1 MQVFSDNFPLR
12 AFIVVPNSV
21 VGLNSVCFLSGKIQL
36 RKEQYKY
43 FGVSLVSRKTYSKN
57 VKPRMKT
64 RLKSSGKFGS
74 AKSND
79 FLPSCM
85 TFEDR
90 RRKYACFAN

>member
-1 MQVFSDNFPLR
+1 MIIFLLR
-12 AFIVVPNSV
+12 AFIDVPNAV

-43 FGVSLVSRKTYSKN
+43 FGVSFVSRKTYRKN

-74 AKSND
+74 PKSND
-79 FLPSCM
+79 FLSSCM

-90 RRKYACFAN
+90 SRKYGCFAN

>member
-1 MQVFSDNFPLR
+1 VIIFLLR
-12 AFIVVPNSV
+12 AFIDVPNAV

-43 FGVSLVSRKTYSKN
+43 FGVSFVSRKTYRKN

-74 AKSND
+74 PKSND
-79 FLPSCM
+79 FLSSCM

-90 RRKYACFAN
+90 SRKYGCFAN